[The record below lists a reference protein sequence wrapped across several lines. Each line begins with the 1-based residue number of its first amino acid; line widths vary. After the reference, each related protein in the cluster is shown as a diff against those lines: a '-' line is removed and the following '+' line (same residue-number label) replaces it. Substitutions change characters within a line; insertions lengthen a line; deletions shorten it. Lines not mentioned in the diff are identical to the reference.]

1 MNRVSTSGIVLALA
15 LGVHSL
21 FEGVAFGLMPT
32 IEQMWE
38 LAMGIFIHKA
48 AGVMSLGAKMAQDG
62 ASMKQMI
69 CYILIFSLTA
79 PIGIVI
85 GINIFKT
92 SLVVDTV
99 VLSISGGTFIYVA
112 CTEVIVQ

>member
-1 MNRVSTSGIVLALA
+1 
-15 LGVHSL
+15 
-21 FEGVAFGLMPT
+21 
-32 IEQMWE
+32 
-38 LAMGIFIHKA
+38 
-48 AGVMSLGAKMAQDG
+48 
-62 ASMKQMI
+62 MI
-69 CYILIFSLTA
+69 CYITIFSLTA